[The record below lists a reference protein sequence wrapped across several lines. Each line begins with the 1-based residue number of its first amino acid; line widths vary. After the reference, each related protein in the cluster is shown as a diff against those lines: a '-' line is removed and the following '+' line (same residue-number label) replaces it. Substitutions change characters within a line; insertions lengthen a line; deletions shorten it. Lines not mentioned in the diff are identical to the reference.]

1 MKIFLFCTLFS
12 VLLFSCKTE
21 TPNEHETPVSPETS
35 LEEETLQ
42 LNNGNKWKVTENMM
56 VFIRNMETSVNEFEN
71 SENKDYTRLA
81 QIIDKNI
88 RDLTSHC
95 TMEGQAH
102 DELHKW
108 LVPFIEL
115 SEKFDV
121 ATEPSEQEE
130 IYQEFKKMFLLFNT
144 FFE

>member
-21 TPNEHETPVSPETS
+21 TLHENETPLTPETS
-35 LEEETLQ
+35 LEEENLQ
-42 LNNGNKWKVTENMM
+42 LNNGNKWKVTENMI

-71 SENKDYTRLA
+71 SENKDYSQLA

-88 RDLTSHC
+88 RDLTSNC

-130 IYQEFKKMFLLFNT
+130 IYKNFKAMFVEFNIY
-144 FFE
+144 FE